1 MAAVGGGDDLV
12 ERVLVR
18 LGEAAEV
25 DEAAHGVEVGHVL
38 DQRRVFIGGGHEHVA
53 QAGLD
58 EVELQRRGGL
68 RVGDVQRGDDGA
80 GGSGHVLVEAFRD
93 DVAGGVEHAQVGV
106 HINKGGG
113 GADIR
118 ARDLEHAR
126 VGVPGHGGGKHEGGL
141 RLIHLR
147 VGHDL
152 LGGNGRGRG
161 LGFFGH
167 GQRREED
174 AQNERQE
181 GGQLFH
187 GNLSFSW
194 IVSGDAPIVKAAR
207 VLRVW

>member
-1 MAAVGGGDDLV
+1 MAAVGGGDDFI

-38 DQRRVFIGGGHEHVA
+38 DQRRVFVGSGHEHVA

-68 RVGDVQRGDDGA
+68 RVGDVQRRDDGA
-80 GGSGHVLVEAFRD
+80 GGGGHVFVEGFGD
-93 DVAGGVEHAQVGV
+93 DVAGSVEHAQGGV
-106 HINKGGG
+106 HINKCGG
-113 GADIR
+113 GADIGVR
-118 ARDLEHAR
+118 HVEHAGL
-126 VGVPGHGGGKHEGGL
+126 GVPGHGGREHEGGL

-152 LGGNGRGRG
+152 LGGDGGRRRLG
-161 LGFFGH
+161 LFGH

-174 AQNERQE
+174 AQHERQE
-181 GGQLFH
+181 DGKLFH
-187 GNLSFSW
+187 GNFSFFGLSR
-194 IVSGDAPIVKAAR
+194 GDVPIVKAAR